1 MEKRAIIIINILQ
14 KNLRMVGSVYKRK
27 VGDKTLA
34 GVLRK
39 GMKGLHTAGMKDR
52 SKRKKRSIKTTF
64 LYGIL
69 SLTVSISIVFGLV
82 NSYLFYQG
90 EKNNMEVRLKECSV
104 AYNQTVQNAIELYK
118 LKIGSVARYP
128 TITDQKTSQ
137 PQRKEV
143 LKELADEYG
152 FIQLT
157 TVDADGIDSNGEDVS
172 QKEYFKK
179 AINGETCIST
189 TLYSESLGKTILVI
203 AAKINNGHYN
213 GVVSGFLDANT
224 FSSMID
230 GVSVGTS
237 GYGFI
242 VDRTGKIIAHKDK
255 EMVTKQTN
263 YIEMAKT
270 DSHYDKIAEKTERMI
285 AGEEGIQTITSNG
298 ESLTIGY
305 APIPDTDGWSIGVA
319 AVRSELMAGFYRS
332 ILITAGLTF
341 LMILLSVP
349 LAFRIATPIVNPILY
364 LVKRIQALENGDLHS
379 PVPQAITGD
388 EMETLSRSFASTV
401 NTLNSYI
408 NEISYLLSQ
417 LEKGDCTVLV
427 EQEYKGDF
435 VKVKDSLSGIVK
447 NLNEVFF
454 SIRRSSQQVADGA
467 GQIADTSQSL
477 SSGATEQAAA
487 VEELSGA
494 ITGVADRAQE
504 NAAHVQK
511 ATDYVKEAGADINQ
525 GNASMQRLDG
535 AMHQIGAA
543 SEQISTI
550 TKVIEDI
557 AFQTNILALNAAIES
572 ARAGEAGKGFA
583 VVADEVRN
591 LAARSS
597 EAAKQTAEL
606 IVESVQTVSQGEAI
620 AAETTQI
627 LKEAARK
634 SQSVEQTIQEI
645 ALASQEQVD
654 SIEQIQVGLN
664 QVSRV
669 VQTNAATAEESS
681 ATSEEMDA
689 LAHSLN
695 DEVLKFKLKK

>member
-1 MEKRAIIIINILQ
+1 M
-14 KNLRMVGSVYKRK
+14 
-27 VGDKTLA
+27 A
-34 GVLRK
+34 GLFRNK
-39 GMKGLHTAGMKDR
+39 MKGLQKEEKKKG
-52 SKRKKRSIKTTF
+52 SKSKKRSIKKTF
-64 LYGIL
+64 LFGIL

-90 EKNNMEVRLKECSV
+90 EKNNMEVRLNECSA
-104 AYNQTVQNAIELYK
+104 AYSQTVQNAIELYK
-118 LKIGSVARYP
+118 IKIESIARY
-128 TITDQKTSQ
+128 TSITDQKTSQ
-137 PQRKEV
+137 PQRKET
-143 LKELADEYG
+143 LSELAGEYR
-152 FIQLT
+152 FIQLIT
-157 TVDADGIDSNGEDVS
+157 ADADGIDSNGEDVS
-172 QKEYFKK
+172 QREYFKQ

-189 TLYSESLGKTILVI
+189 TLYSESLGKTIMVI
-203 AAKINNGHYN
+203 ATKINNSHYN
-213 GVVSGFLDANT
+213 GIVAGFIDSNT

-230 GVSVGTS
+230 GVSVGDS

-242 VDRTGKIIAHKDK
+242 LDRTGKIIAHKDK
-255 EMVTKQTN
+255 KMVTKQTN

-270 DSHYDKIAEKTERMI
+270 DSHYEKIAEKTKIMI
-285 AGEEGIQTITSNG
+285 AGKPGIQTIPNG
-298 ESLTIGY
+298 GKSLTIGY
-305 APIPDTDGWSIGVA
+305 APIPGTDGWSIGVA
-319 AVRSELMAGFYRS
+319 TVRTEMMAGFYRS
-332 ILITAGLTF
+332 FLITAGLTF

-349 LAFRIATPIVNPILY
+349 LAFKIATPIVNPILN
-364 LVKRIQALENGDLHS
+364 LVKRIQDLENGDLHS

-388 EMETLSRSFASTV
+388 EMEVLSRSFARTV
-401 NTLNSYI
+401 DTLNSYI
-408 NEISYLLSQ
+408 NEISYLLTQ

-435 VKVKDSLSGIVK
+435 VKVKGSLIGIVE
-447 NLNEVFF
+447 NLNDVFL

-477 SSGATEQAAA
+477 SAGATEQAAT
-487 VEELSGA
+487 VEELNGA

-511 ATDYVKEAGADINQ
+511 ATGYVKEAGDGIKQ

-535 AMHQIGAA
+535 AMREIGAA
-543 SEQISTI
+543 SEQISSI

-591 LAARSS
+591 LAAKSA

-606 IVESVQTVSQGEAI
+606 IVQSVQTVSQGEEI

-627 LKEAARK
+627 LKEAAQK

-645 ALASQEQVD
+645 VLSSKEQVE
-654 SIEQIQVGLN
+654 SIEQIQEGLN
-664 QVSRV
+664 LVSSV
-669 VQTNAATAEESS
+669 IQNNAATAEESS
-681 ATSEEMDA
+681 ASSEEMDA
-689 LAHSLN
+689 LAHSLK
-695 DEVLKFKLKK
+695 DEVLKFKLKE